1 MDKIKNLPVF
11 RMLAF
16 AVALALILGI
26 CSVFLRVTASAD
38 TVTNGI
44 ALDLSAHQIGS
55 LGKYPVIGL
64 PKSCFFRY
72 SQTL

>member
-16 AVALALILGI
+16 AVALALILCI

-44 ALDLSAHQIGS
+44 ALDLSVHQIGA

-64 PKSCFFRY
+64 PS
-72 SQTL
+72 